1 MSCRMKPARVLLT
14 VSLATVV
21 SASAHGQHQH
31 YPDTTSSSS
40 TPVFEVRLSADP
52 SLSVT
57 LPQSLPAI
65 AVQCDS
71 DGAPYVKLLGF
82 DGLEILGFTSK
93 GVVTFATSQMT
104 DIPQPR
110 IESFFVGSSVYVL
123 VTGIEN
129 ARQEEVVYTDEE
141 GKPLKRLET
150 KGEPRDYIARFD
162 RDGSY
167 RGALKLDSDF
177 HPLQV
182 AAFDSGTFVAA
193 GLDGSKKPQVVLLK
207 SSGQILKYLEMP
219 KNLARAKRAEKSS
232 SESGVAWP
240 TDVIAMFTQLYF
252 DDGLVL
258 LVRAGTALIY
268 EIQESGEIRAVRTML
283 PSDMAV
289 DHLVRS
295 DRNWFIA
302 ARSNPLDEQSESI
315 YEVHP
320 KTGAVLAKY
329 RILKTNGSS
338 ATVSCRNQN
347 SFRGIDHQEGRLTVL
362 NGSAEPAK
370 GKLAG
375 NE

>member
-1 MSCRMKPARVLLT
+1 MSGRMKPARALLT
-14 VSLATVV
+14 VSLAIVV
-21 SASAHGQHQH
+21 SASAHGQYQY
-31 YPDTTSSSS
+31 YPDKTSS

-52 SLSVT
+52 NFSVT

-65 AVQCDS
+65 ATQCDS
-71 DGAPYVKLLGF
+71 DGSPYVKVVGF
-82 DGLEILGFTSK
+82 DGWEILGFTSK
-93 GVVTFATSQMT
+93 GVVTFVKSQMT

-110 IESFFVGSSVYVL
+110 IENFFVGSSVYVL

-150 KGEPRDYIARFD
+150 KGEPRNYIARFD

-193 GLDGSKKPQVVLLK
+193 GLDGSKKPQVALLN
-207 SSGQILKYLEMP
+207 SRGQILKYLEMP
-219 KNLARAKRAEKSS
+219 KNLERTKRAEKSS
-232 SESGVAWP
+232 SKSGVAWP
-240 TDVIAMFTQLYF
+240 TDVIAMFTQLYS

-258 LVRAGTALIY
+258 LVRAGTTLIY
-268 EIQESGEIRAVRTML
+268 EIQESGEVRAVSTML
-283 PSDMAV
+283 PSGMAI
-289 DHLVRS
+289 DHVVPS

-302 ARSNPLDEQSESI
+302 AKSNPIDEERESI

-320 KTGAVLAKY
+320 ETGTVLAKY

-338 ATVSCRNQN
+338 ATVSCQNQN
-347 SFRGIDHQEGRLTVL
+347 SFRGIEQQEGRLTVL